1 MDYSVLCILFP
12 NVERVGIM
20 NRYMP
25 PHHVSVWPFPAQIH
39 TPLVVQKDFNQS
51 NLDNHAQPDQREK
64 PAQQDK
70 GIVKEID
77 EFKSSEQ
84 YRLGYDQGYKDAWD
98 KMYPAVSCSSE
109 AGR

>member
-1 MDYSVLCILFP
+1 
-12 NVERVGIM
+12 M

-39 TPLVVQKDFNQS
+39 TPPVVQKDFDQS
-51 NLDNHAQPDQREK
+51 NLDNHAQ